1 MRIWREPLVLF
12 YREGESV
19 ARVVAALEL
28 SEDALQFQGFG
39 GAGAGG
45 LESAGAFLAQ
55 GVEAGG

>member
-19 ARVVAALEL
+19 ARVAAALEL
-28 SEDALQFQGFG
+28 SEDALPFQGFG
-39 GAGAGG
+39 GEGEGG